1 MANEKKHQFY
11 RYGVEL
17 GNNELIFDPDSSLA
31 RPGNPRNGLTRINSE
46 SRTLE
51 FFLDGWVSL
60 SNKSAE
66 MQETPNG
73 NFTAIAGNSYP
84 LDSSTGTIA
93 LPDNARPGDTVI
105 VIDGA
110 GTFPVAPVTVTRNGK
125 RIAGKDADY
134 LLEREFDLV
143 TFSYI
148 SDLYGWSVDHVIP
161 SKVKVT
167 ERFSSVKKTINVTAQ
182 TTVETNCL
190 TVIDLQPHQTAVLK
204 LPAGVHGDEIH
215 LQAVKETGKGSV
227 PAAIVNVISGNTLNG
242 AVNGSLCLD
251 GQQSWIKLKFIDGWK
266 VIGQSKRTALVV
278 NKSLDDE
285 QFKSSGKFYIAGPTG
300 GLPAGLP
307 DNIPLLLNV
316 EEGRAFSGTNTVTE
330 AFQTLFAP
338 SVSRRWERFRNNS
351 WLQCSPLNTVYASE
365 STDIVSNTH
374 VVSETELAITLSLQG
389 IFVDGDVLK
398 VTTAVTGS
406 TVSISNISLN
416 GSPNGT
422 VKVTGENRTVAF
434 KYDVKSSSWFKEL
447 DTNPNGKVSEVLED
461 ISVDDFLSI
470 SKGKF
475 YLQNAEGDLP
485 RQVTVGDNELFLDI
499 TSREDYVEGI
509 ADRGV
514 TGRFTL
520 YDTRSGN
527 QWERRM
533 LAVDNFTPWRLVNAS
548 DLVNIQ
554 SETTFDVPFSS
565 ENLTLVNRSL
575 NDIEFNFSTHIDNAK
590 PGDKIL
596 IRNLSDTVI
605 TVGSIDVYD
614 VDYEKQDLPNTIT
627 GKGDISTYLDED
639 KNLIILS
646 SIRR

>member
-1 MANEKKHQFY
+1 MINEKKHQFY

-17 GNNELIFDPDSSLA
+17 GNNELIFNPDKA
-31 RPGNPRNGLTRINSE
+31 PVRPSDPRNGLTRIDKE

-51 FFLDGWVSL
+51 FYLNGWVSL
-60 SNKSAE
+60 SNKSAK

-73 NFTAIAGNSYP
+73 DFTAIAGNSYP
-84 LDSSTGTIA
+84 LDSSTGTVA
-93 LPDNARPGDTVI
+93 LPANARPGDTVI
-105 VIDGA
+105 VIDATGS
-110 GTFPVAPVTVTRNGK
+110 FPVSSVTVTRNGK
-125 RIAGKDADY
+125 KIAGKDNDY
-134 LLEREFDLV
+134 VLDREFDLV

-148 SDLYGWSVDHVIP
+148 GDTYGWSVDHVIP

-167 ERFSSVKKTINVTAQ
+167 ERFSSVKKVVNVTAQ
-182 TTVETNCL
+182 TTVEVNCL
-190 TVIDLQPHQTAVLK
+190 TVVDLEAYQTAVLK
-204 LPAGVHGDEIH
+204 LPAGTHGDEIH

-227 PAAIVNVISGNTLNG
+227 PAAIVNVISGSTLNG

-278 NKSLDDE
+278 NKSLNDE
-285 QFKSSGKFYIAGPTG
+285 QFKSPGKFYIAGPTG

-307 DNIPLLLNV
+307 TNVPLLLNV
-316 EEGRAFSGTNTVTE
+316 EEGRAFSETSTVTE

-338 SVSRRWERFRNNS
+338 SISRRWERFRNNS
-351 WLQCSPLNTVYASE
+351 WSQCSPLDTINAST
-365 STDIVSNTH
+365 SIDVTSNTH
-374 VVSETELAITLSLQG
+374 VISETELDITVSLQD
-389 IFVDGDVLK
+389 IFVDGDILK
-398 VTTAVTGS
+398 VTTSATGS
-406 TVSISNISLN
+406 TVNIGDISIN

-422 VKVTGENRTVAF
+422 VKITGENRTVAF
-434 KYDVKSSSWFKEL
+434 KYDVKTSSWFKEL
-447 DTNPNGKVSEVLED
+447 DTNPNGKVSEVLENVN
-461 ISVDDFLSI
+461 IDDLLLMST
-470 SKGKF
+470 GKF
-475 YLQNAEGDLP
+475 YLRNVTGNLP
-485 RQVTVGDNELFLDI
+485 RQVTVGDNELFFDI

-514 TGRFTL
+514 TGRFIL

-533 LAVDNFTPWRLVNAS
+533 LNANDFTPWRLVNAS
-548 DLVNIQ
+548 DLVTVQ
-554 SETTFDVPFSS
+554 SGATFDVPFSS

-575 NDIEFNFSTHIDNAK
+575 DDIEFNFSTYIDNAK
-590 PGDKIL
+590 PGDKVL
-596 IRNLSDTVI
+596 IRNLSDAVI

-614 VDYEKQDLPNTIT
+614 VDYEKQSLPNTIT
-627 GKGDISTYLDED
+627 GKGDISTYIDEN